1 MLSTGWIVHKLI
13 RGHRGIVTFL
23 HLFIQVNY
31 KGSPTT
37 PQNAVYVF
45 FNNTH
50 YYKKVFISK
59 RYFPIK
65 R

>member
-1 MLSTGWIVHKLI
+1 MLSTGWIVRKLV

-31 KGSPTT
+31 KGSQTT
-37 PQNAVYVF
+37 PSNAVYVF

-50 YYKKVFISK
+50 YYKKGF
-59 RYFPIK
+59 YFQTLLSY
-65 R
+65 